1 MIKSLLKFAIAAIA
15 ITSASAAFSQKTFAE
30 LQDINR
36 LNQGVWGLR
45 SMQDGEH
52 YTVSSRGAIVRHSY
66 ADEAVCDTIYKGRF
80 ATYQFSPDEGM
91 IILGNNYRSVYR
103 HSAYVDYEIV
113 NTADGKSVATLNDV
127 RDLTLSP
134 DSKLVAFAKDNNLYV
149 GELGKEPVAIT
160 SDGEWNHIINGTAD
174 WVYEEELGFTQGYA
188 FSPDSKQIAY
198 MRFDESQVPLF
209 EMMMFNGTLYNK
221 PYTFKYPKAGDAN
234 SIVEVWVY
242 DIATGKKS
250 KIDVGPNP
258 DQYISSIGWT
268 PAGELYFS
276 RLNRKQ
282 NHLDVVV
289 CHADG
294 SQSTIYDEKS
304 PIYVERTSDII
315 RFIDEDRFIV
325 TSETRTGWN
334 HIYLYSMEKGFIAP
348 ITSGEWEVTQIVET
362 TDKLIYY
369 MSTESSPLRRNLYS
383 IDYKGKKK
391 QRLTALEG
399 TYSISPSSG
408 MKYYIST
415 FSSANSPRTVEIC
428 NSKGESI
435 RTLVENKELAE
446 KMASLPQKEF
456 FTFTSE
462 RGDKLNAY
470 FIKPVDF
477 DATKK
482 YPVLMTQYSGPGS
495 QSVSD
500 NFGMGWEYVMAANGY
515 IVACVDGRGTGYMG
529 EHFKK
534 QTYGQLGKLEV
545 EDQLSFARWLGEQ
558 SYIDAE
564 RIGIYGWSF
573 GGFMALGCAL
583 KGDGIFK
590 MSIAVAPVTS
600 WRYYDTIYTEIYND
614 LPQDNP
620 AGYDDNSPINFADR
634 LSDRTQLLII
644 HGSADD
650 NVHVQNAMEM
660 CHALNRAG
668 KMYDMMIYPDQNHSM
683 YPNYN
688 VHIRN
693 KMIKY
698 TLENL

>member
-134 DSKLVAFAKDNNLYV
+134 DSKLVAFTKDNNLYV

-435 RTLVENKELAE
+435 RRLVENKELAE

-534 QTYGQLGKLEV
+534 QTYGQLGKSEV

>member
-134 DSKLVAFAKDNNLYV
+134 DSKLVAFTKDNNLYV

-334 HIYLYSMEKGFIAP
+334 HIYLYSM
-348 ITSGEWEVTQIVET
+348 
-362 TDKLIYY
+362 
-369 MSTESSPLRRNLYS
+369 
-383 IDYKGKKK
+383 
-391 QRLTALEG
+391 
-399 TYSISPSSG
+399 
-408 MKYYIST
+408 
-415 FSSANSPRTVEIC
+415 
-428 NSKGESI
+428 
-435 RTLVENKELAE
+435 
-446 KMASLPQKEF
+446 
-456 FTFTSE
+456 
-462 RGDKLNAY
+462 
-470 FIKPVDF
+470 
-477 DATKK
+477 
-482 YPVLMTQYSGPGS
+482 
-495 QSVSD
+495 
-500 NFGMGWEYVMAANGY
+500 
-515 IVACVDGRGTGYMG
+515 
-529 EHFKK
+529 
-534 QTYGQLGKLEV
+534 
-545 EDQLSFARWLGEQ
+545 
-558 SYIDAE
+558 
-564 RIGIYGWSF
+564 
-573 GGFMALGCAL
+573 
-583 KGDGIFK
+583 
-590 MSIAVAPVTS
+590 
-600 WRYYDTIYTEIYND
+600 
-614 LPQDNP
+614 
-620 AGYDDNSPINFADR
+620 
-634 LSDRTQLLII
+634 
-644 HGSADD
+644 
-650 NVHVQNAMEM
+650 
-660 CHALNRAG
+660 
-668 KMYDMMIYPDQNHSM
+668 
-683 YPNYN
+683 
-688 VHIRN
+688 
-693 KMIKY
+693 
-698 TLENL
+698 

>member
-1 MIKSLLKFAIAAIA
+1 MIKSLLKLAIAAIA
-15 ITSASAAFSQKTFAE
+15 VTAAGTAFAQTTFAE
-30 LQDINR
+30 LQQINR

-66 ADEAVCDTIYKGRF
+66 ADATVCDTIYKGKF
-80 ATYQFSPDEGM
+80 ATYQFSPDEDM
-91 IILGNNYRSVYR
+91 IILGNNSRPIYR

-113 NTADGKSVATLNDV
+113 NTADGKNVATLKDV

-160 SDGEWNHIINGTAD
+160 TDGKWNHIINGTAD

-188 FSPDSKQIAY
+188 FSPDSKKIAY
-198 MRFDESQVPLF
+198 MRFDESRVPLF

-234 SIVEVWVY
+234 SIVEVWLY
-242 DIATGKKS
+242 DIATGKKE
-250 KIDVGPNP
+250 KINVGPNP
-258 DQYISSIGWT
+258 NQYISSLGWT

-282 NHLDVVV
+282 NHLEVIV

-294 SQSTIYDEKS
+294 SQSTIYDEQS

-334 HIYLYSMEKGFIAP
+334 HIYLHSMKKGFIAP

-362 TDKLIYY
+362 TDKQIYY

-399 TYSISPSSG
+399 TYSISPSNG

-428 NSKGESI
+428 DSKGKSI

-446 KMASLPQKEF
+446 KMATLPQKEF

-470 FIKPVDF
+470 FIKPVNF

-500 NFGMGWEYVMAANGY
+500 NFGMGWEYVLAAHGY
-515 IVACVDGRGTGYMG
+515 IVACVDGRGTGFMG

-545 EDQLSFARWLGEQ
+545 EDQLSFAKWLGQQ

-573 GGFMALGCAL
+573 GGFMALHYPTHL
-583 KGDGIFK
+583 L
-590 MSIAVAPVTS
+590 
-600 WRYYDTIYTEIYND
+600 YD
-614 LPQDNP
+614 
-620 AGYDDNSPINFADR
+620 
-634 LSDRTQLLII
+634 
-644 HGSADD
+644 
-650 NVHVQNAMEM
+650 
-660 CHALNRAG
+660 
-668 KMYDMMIYPDQNHSM
+668 
-683 YPNYN
+683 
-688 VHIRN
+688 
-693 KMIKY
+693 
-698 TLENL
+698 